1 MKKIFK
7 DWSLFEIS
15 FLSIS
20 IIIIAVSGVIF
31 KAELI
36 SVAMSVLAVTVA
48 ILQAKGKVLSQCIG
62 LLVAVLYSI
71 ISFKN
76 KYYGEVIIY
85 ITLMIPLYILSV
97 ISWIQNKNKETQTV
111 NKGYVPKKEWIV
123 LIFVNIVLFTILYQI
138 LKALNTSQL
147 LISSLSMITSV
158 MATYLISKRSKYSF
172 LFYLLNDIILILLWG
187 IPVIQ
192 GNFSLIPVLLD
203 PLILFINDIYGFK
216 NWSK

>member
-7 DWSLFEIS
+7 DWNIFEIL
-15 FLSIS
+15 FLLIS
-20 IIIIAVSGVIF
+20 IIMIILSGIIFKGEIISVTMSILAVS
-31 KAELI
+31 
-36 SVAMSVLAVTVA
+36 VA
-48 ILQAKGKVLSQCIG
+48 ILQAKGKVISQCIG

-97 ISWIQNKNKETQTV
+97 ISWIKNKNEKTQTV
-111 NKGYVPKKEWIV
+111 NKSTIQKKEWII
-123 LIFVNIVLFTILYQI
+123 LIFLNLVLFIILYQI
-138 LKALNTSQL
+138 LKYLNTSQL

-158 MATYLISKRSKYSF
+158 MATYLIARRSKYSF

-187 IPVIQ
+187 IPVIT

-203 PLILFINDIYGFK
+203 PIILFINDVYGFK

>member
-15 FLSIS
+15 FLFIS

-48 ILQAKGKVLSQCIG
+48 ILQAKGKVLSQYIG

-111 NKGYVPKKEWIV
+111 NKGYIQKKEWIV

>member
-15 FLSIS
+15 FLFIS

-48 ILQAKGKVLSQCIG
+48 ILQAKGKVLSQYIG

-123 LIFVNIVLFTILYQI
+123 LIFVNIVLFIILYQI

>member
-15 FLSIS
+15 FLFIS

-48 ILQAKGKVLSQCIG
+48 ILQAKGKVLSQYIG

-97 ISWIQNKNKETQTV
+97 ISWIQNKN
-111 NKGYVPKKEWIV
+111 KEWIV